1 MTLPYKKV
9 LIVGCGGSG
18 KSTLAREMGK
28 RFGLPVVHLDRI
40 WWRAGWVH
48 VTREE
53 FDQALAVE
61 LKKSAWIIDGDY
73 SRTFAMRLE
82 HADFC
87 ILLDLDTKTCLES
100 AYERARKYRGKTRPD
115 MTEGCEERVDAEF
128 EQWILRFKQDVLPK
142 MLEILKESGVAHRVF
157 TTREEAY
164 AWMNGFERAEAQEDG
179 DALPGD
185 TDALRANILDGK
197 NPGRDSL

>member
-1 MTLPYKKV
+1 MLFPYKKV

-28 RFGLPVVHLDRI
+28 RFSLPVVHLDRI
-40 WWRAGWVH
+40 WWKSGWVH
-48 VTREE
+48 ITREE
-53 FDQALAVE
+53 FDQKLAVE

-73 SRTFAMRLE
+73 SRTFATRLE

-87 ILLDLDTKTCLES
+87 VLLDLDTKTCLES
-100 AYERARKYRGKTRPD
+100 AYERARLYRGKTRPD

-128 EQWILRFKQDVLPK
+128 EQWVLRFKQDVLPG
-142 MLEILKESGVAHRVF
+142 MLKLLGESGVAHRVF

-164 AWMNGFERAEAQEDG
+164 AWMNGFECAGGRQDG
-179 DALPGD
+179 SASPTVQQAD
-185 TDALRANILDGK
+185 R
-197 NPGRDSL
+197 